1 MSFAVTLQSASTRRV
16 ASYAAA
22 VVACCL
28 TATGAFPLRDHL
40 DLPDIV
46 MLFLLAVFLV
56 ATFFGRGPA
65 VVASFLSV
73 ALFDYYFDTPH
84 HFVFFGD
91 AEHVLTFAIMLAVGL
106 VTAQL
111 VSRAAAKTDDARAR
125 ERETRQLY
133 EAARD
138 MAGAHDVTQ
147 ILEAAQRYLGTRG
160 LGGNLLVAGD
170 DDRLAD
176 HPGGHHVLS
185 IAESGCAGAA
195 YRGGSKFVAADPRD
209 HAGAAIVCFPLRAP
223 TRVRGVLAVT
233 PLDGHTRLAD
243 EQYEAVAALASLA
256 ALALERLHYAESAQ
270 RAELMVADERLRT
283 SVLTSLSHDLRTPLT
298 TLVGLADT
306 LAERRET
313 LPADAAETAGIIRD
327 QAQAMHKLLSDLL
340 DMARLKSASAPLRR
354 DWQPFAD
361 VVGSSLRLAE
371 NVAPDRHVMIDLAP
385 DLPLIFFDAVL
396 IERVLCNLL
405 DNAFKYARPGARISL
420 AARQSSA
427 HLEVS
432 ICNDGSEFPA
442 GRIDSMFD
450 LFVRGANESCI
461 PGAGLG
467 LAICK
472 AIVEAHGGSIRA
484 ENRAGGAC
492 VRFTLPCLTPPPV
505 TIEDEP

>member
-1 MSFAVTLQSASTRRV
+1 MSFALAPHSASTRLV
-16 ASYAAA
+16 ADYGAA
-22 VVACCL
+22 VGVCCL
-28 TATGAFPLRDHL
+28 TAAVAFPLRDHL

-56 ATFFGRGPA
+56 ATFLGRGPA
-65 VVASFLSV
+65 VIASFLSV
-73 ALFDYYFDTPH
+73 ALFDYYFDTPQ
-84 HFVFFGD
+84 HFLFFGD
-91 AEHVLTFAIMLAVGL
+91 AEHVLTVAIMLAVGL

-111 VSRAAAKTDDARAR
+111 VSRAAAKTNDARAR

-147 ILEAAQRYLGTRG
+147 VLEAAQHYLNNRG
-160 LGGNLLVAGD
+160 LSGNLLEVGE

-176 HPGGHHVLS
+176 QPGG
-185 IAESGCAGAA
+185 
-195 YRGGSKFVAADPRD
+195 R
-209 HAGAAIVCFPLRAP
+209 HAPGVTCFPLSAP
-223 TRVRGVLAVT
+223 ARVGGVLAVT
-233 PLDGHTRLAD
+233 PLDDHTPLAD
-243 EQYEAVAALASLA
+243 DLYRAVEALASLA
-256 ALALERLHYAESAQ
+256 ALSLERIHYAEAAQ
-270 RAELMVADERLRT
+270 KAELMVADERLRA
-283 SVLTSLSHDLRTPLT
+283 SVLSSLSHELRTPLT
-298 TLVGLADT
+298 TLVGLADA
-306 LAERRET
+306 LALRRET
-313 LPADAAETAGIIRD
+313 LPADAAEMAGIIRD

-354 DWQPFAD
+354 EWQPFED

-371 NVAPDRHVMIDLAP
+371 NVAPDRHVTIDLAP

-432 ICNDGSEFPA
+432 VCNDGSEFPA
-442 GRIDSMFD
+442 GRIEPMFD

-505 TIEDEP
+505 AIEDEP

>member
-1 MSFAVTLQSASTRRV
+1 MSFAATLQSASTRRV
-16 ASYAAA
+16 ADYAAA
-22 VVACCL
+22 VAACCL
-28 TATGAFPLRDHL
+28 TAAVAFFLQDHL

-56 ATFFGRGPA
+56 ATFLGRGPA

-84 HFVFFGD
+84 HFLFFGD

-111 VSRAAAKTDDARAR
+111 VSRAAAKTDEARAR

-138 MAGAHDVTQ
+138 MAGAHDITR
-147 ILEAAQRYLGTRG
+147 ILEVAQHYLRNQG
-160 LGGNLLVAGD
+160 LGGNLLVAGND
-170 DDRLAD
+170 DHRLAD
-176 HPGGHHVLS
+176 HAGGHHVLGS
-185 IAESGCAGAA
+185 AESGCAEAA
-195 YRGGSKFVAADPRD
+195 YRRNEFVAADPRD
-209 HAGAAIVCFPLRAP
+209 NAGAAIACFPLGAA
-223 TRVRGVLAVT
+223 TQVRGVLAVT
-233 PLDGHTRLAD
+233 TLDDHTSLDD
-243 EQYEAVAALASLA
+243 EQYRAVNALATLA
-256 ALALERLHYAESAQ
+256 ALALERLHYAENAQ
-270 RAELMVADERLRT
+270 RAELVVADERLRT

-313 LPADAAETAGIIRD
+313 LPADAAEMAGIIRD
-327 QAQAMHKLLSDLL
+327 QARAMHKLLSDLL
-340 DMARLKSASAPLRR
+340 DMARLKSASAPMRR
-354 DWQPFAD
+354 EWQPFED

-371 NVAPDRHVMIDLAP
+371 NVAPDRHVVIDLAP

-420 AARQSSA
+420 AARQTSA

-432 ICNDGSEFPA
+432 VCNDGSGFPV
-442 GRIDSMFD
+442 GRIESMFD

-484 ENRAGGAC
+484 ENCAGGAC

-505 TIEDEP
+505 AIEDEP

>member
-1 MSFAVTLQSASTRRV
+1 MSFAFAPSFASTRRV
-16 ASYAAA
+16 ADYLAA
-22 VVACCL
+22 VAVCCL
-28 TATGAFPLRDHL
+28 TAAVALPLRDHL

-56 ATFFGRGPA
+56 ATFLGRGPA
-65 VVASFLSV
+65 IVASLLSV

-84 HFVFFGD
+84 HLVFFGD
-91 AEHVLTFAIMLAVGL
+91 TEHVLTFAIMLAVGL

-111 VSRAAAKTDDARAR
+111 VSRAAAKADDAQAR

-133 EAARD
+133 EVARD
-138 MAGAHDVTQ
+138 MAGARDVTQ
-147 ILEAAQRYLGTRG
+147 VLEAARRYLSDRR
-160 LGGNLLVAGD
+160 LSGNLVVAGD
-170 DDRLAD
+170 DDHLTDHAED
-176 HPGGHHVLS
+176 HPVPG
-185 IAESGCAGAA
+185 IAS
-195 YRGGSKFVAADPRD
+195 FPL
-209 HAGAAIVCFPLRAP
+209 HAG
-223 TRVRGVLAVT
+223 TRVRGALAVT
-233 PLDGHTRLAD
+233 PLDDHAGLAD
-243 EQYEAVAALASLA
+243 AQHKAVEALASLA
-256 ALALERLHYAESAQ
+256 ALALERIHYAEAAQ
-270 RAELMVADERLRT
+270 RAELMVADERLRS
-283 SVLTSLSHDLRTPLT
+283 SVLSSLSHDLRTPLT

-306 LAERRET
+306 LAEQRGT

-354 DWQPFAD
+354 GWQPFED

-371 NVAPDRHVMIDLAP
+371 NVATDRHVMIDLAP

-420 AARQSSA
+420 AARLASA

-432 ICNDGSEFPA
+432 VCNDGSEFPA
-442 GRIDSMFD
+442 GRIESMFD
-450 LFVRGANESCI
+450 LFVRGTNESCI

-472 AIVEAHGGSIRA
+472 AIVEAHGGSIWA
-484 ENRAGGAC
+484 ENHAGGAC

-505 TIEDEP
+505 AIEDEP

>member
-1 MSFAVTLQSASTRRV
+1 MSFPVTLQSASTRRV
-16 ASYAAA
+16 ADYVAA
-22 VVACCL
+22 VAACCV
-28 TATGAFPLRDHL
+28 TAAVAFLLQDHL

-56 ATFFGRGPA
+56 ATFLGRGPA

-84 HFVFFGD
+84 HFLFFGD

-111 VSRAAAKTDDARAR
+111 VSRAAARTNEARAR
-125 ERETRQLY
+125 ERETWQLY

-138 MAGAHDVTQ
+138 MAGAHDVTR
-147 ILEAAQRYLGTRG
+147 ILEAAQHYLSNWN
-160 LGGNLLVAGD
+160 LGGNLLVAGN

-176 HPGGHHVLS
+176 HAGGHHVFG
-185 IAESGCAGAA
+185 IRESGCAEAA
-195 YRGGSKFVAADPRD
+195 YRRNEFVAADSRD
-209 HAGAAIVCFPLRAP
+209 HAGAAIACFPLRAA
-223 TRVRGVLAVT
+223 TQVRGVLAVT
-233 PLDGHTRLAD
+233 PLNDHTPLAD
-243 EQYEAVAALASLA
+243 GQYRAVDALASLA
-256 ALALERLHYAESAQ
+256 ALALERLHYAENAQ

-298 TLVGLADT
+298 TLVGFADT
-306 LAERRET
+306 LAERREA
-313 LPADAAETAGIIRD
+313 LPADAAETAAIIRD
-327 QAQAMHKLLSDLL
+327 QAQAMHRLLSDLL
-340 DMARLKSASAPLRR
+340 DMARLKSTSAPMRR
-354 DWQPFAD
+354 EWQPFED

-371 NVAPDRHVMIDLAP
+371 NVAPDRHVLIDLAP
-385 DLPLIFFDAVL
+385 DLPLIFYDAVL

-420 AARQSSA
+420 AVRQSSA
-427 HLEVS
+427 HLEVAV
-432 ICNDGSEFPA
+432 CNDGSEFPA
-442 GRIDSMFD
+442 GRIESMFD
-450 LFVRGANESCI
+450 LFVRGTNESCI

-472 AIVEAHGGSIRA
+472 AIVEAHGGNIEA
-484 ENRAGGAC
+484 ENRAAGAC

-505 TIEDEP
+505 AIEDEP

>member
-1 MSFAVTLQSASTRRV
+1 MSFAVTMQSAFTRRV
-16 ASYAAA
+16 ADYGAA

-28 TATGAFPLRDHL
+28 TAAVAFPLRNHL

-56 ATFFGRGPA
+56 ATFLGRGPA

-84 HFVFFGD
+84 HFLFFGD
-91 AEHVLTFAIMLAVGL
+91 AEHLLTFAIMLAVGL

-111 VSRAAAKTDDARAR
+111 VSRAAARTDDARAR

-138 MAGAHDVTQ
+138 IAGAHDVTQ
-147 ILEAAQRYLGTRG
+147 ILEAAQHYLSNRG

-170 DDRLAD
+170 DDRLVD
-176 HPGGHHVLS
+176 HPGGHHVLG
-185 IAESGCAGAA
+185 IAESGCAEAA
-195 YRGGSKFVAADPRD
+195 CRGSEFVAADPRD
-209 HAGAAIVCFPLRAP
+209 LAGAAIACFPLRAA

-233 PLDGHTRLAD
+233 PLDDHTRLAD
-243 EQYEAVAALASLA
+243 EQYKAVEALASLA
-256 ALALERLHYAESAQ
+256 ALALERLHYAENAQ
-270 RAELMVADERLRT
+270 RAEIMVADERLRS

-306 LAERRET
+306 LAERRAT

-354 DWQPFAD
+354 EWQPFED

-371 NVAPDRHVMIDLAP
+371 NVAPDRHVTIDLAP

-432 ICNDGSEFPA
+432 VCNDGSEFPA
-442 GRIDSMFD
+442 GRIEPMFD

-505 TIEDEP
+505 AIEDEP